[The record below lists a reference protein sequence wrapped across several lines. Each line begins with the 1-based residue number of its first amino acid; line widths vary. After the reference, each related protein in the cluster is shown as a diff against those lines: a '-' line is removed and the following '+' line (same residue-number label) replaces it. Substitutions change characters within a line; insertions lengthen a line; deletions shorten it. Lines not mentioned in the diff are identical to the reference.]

1 MNLVFMGTWGI
12 GETALATALATPG
25 WQVVAVLTRPFDVT
39 TNDPWRNRVWELAER
54 HGVPVH
60 TTRDINAPQSIE
72 WLRSLDADLFLSAA
86 FPKLLSAQILSIP
99 RFGAL
104 NLHGS
109 LLPKNRGTSPVNW
122 ALLRDE
128 PQVGLTMHFID
139 AGMDTGDIVFQKAID
154 VTDDDLPGRLADR
167 LKDLAPPMIRE
178 ALTRL
183 AQGQPLPRI
192 PQNHAMMTMAPR
204 LTVELRKIDWTQSA
218 RQVWSFVRG
227 LAQPGLGAWT
237 QCNGARCVLER
248 AKIEKLEG
256 VFSSP
261 GTILQSQDWLHV
273 ACGTGILAVPRAS
286 IQIENGELSA
296 EFNFG
301 QRFG

>member
-1 MNLVFMGTWGI
+1 MNLVLMGAWGI
-12 GETALATALATPG
+12 GETALATALDVPG
-25 WQVVAVLTRPFDVT
+25 WTVVAVLTRPFDAAT
-39 TNDPWRNRVWELAER
+39 KDPWRNRVWTLAE
-54 HGVPVH
+54 HNGVPVNAMQ
-60 TTRDINAPQSIE
+60 DINAPETVQ
-72 WLRSLDADLFLSAA
+72 WLRSLDVDLYLSAA
-86 FPKLLSAQILSIP
+86 FPKLLRAPVLSIP

-139 AGMDTGDIVFQKAID
+139 
-154 VTDDDLPGRLADR
+154 VTDDDLPGMLADR
-167 LKDLAPPMIRE
+167 IKDLAPPMIRE

-183 AQGQPLPRI
+183 AQNQPLPRI
-192 PQNHAMMTMAPR
+192 PQNHALMTLAPR
-204 LTVELRKIDWTQSA
+204 LTVELREIDWTQSA

-237 QCNGARCVLER
+237 RCNGKRCVLER
-248 AKIEKLEG
+248 AKIEKLDG

-261 GTILQSQDWLHV
+261 GVILQSQGWLRV

-286 IQIENGELSA
+286 IRMENGALLD